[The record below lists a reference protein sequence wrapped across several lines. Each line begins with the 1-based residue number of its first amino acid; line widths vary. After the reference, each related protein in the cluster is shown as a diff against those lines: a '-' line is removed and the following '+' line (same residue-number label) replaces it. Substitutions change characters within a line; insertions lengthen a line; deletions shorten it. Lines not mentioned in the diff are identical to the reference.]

1 MEEIWRRDGDV
12 SVREVREALNARR
25 GAKNR
30 AYTTIMTI
38 MSRLDRKGL
47 LRHRRKGKTYLYRPV
62 VSREEYRDARAEGE
76 VETLVS
82 DYGDLALTH
91 FARQMG
97 KLDPQRRAKLRRM
110 AREP

>member
-1 MEEIWRRDGDV
+1 MDEVWRRDGEV
-12 SVREVREALNARR
+12 SVRQIREALNARR
-25 GAKNR
+25 GTKKR

-47 LRHRRKGKTYLYRPV
+47 LRHRREGKSYLYHPV
-62 VSREEYRDARAEGE
+62 VSREQYREARAEGE

-82 DYGDLALTH
+82 DYGDLALAH
-91 FARQMG
+91 FARQMD

-110 AREP
+110 AKDS